1 MPQEKLSPHQFIL
14 ILHGPS
20 CGGKST
26 VSDLL
31 FRTYAG
37 IYKGKTDTIKRL
49 ISDYDYATQFE
60 MVSEMT
66 LATMKIAL
74 AHGLSI
80 VKEGGMLHGI
90 DELRKIS
97 QDIGI
102 PLFIATIEAPWEVL
116 LERFEV
122 RINNPRPNVK
132 INTDVDRFR
141 KIFDEYH
148 ATKPMTPL
156 AFDSSVQ
163 APEEIVSIIT
173 QHITNTI

>member
-1 MPQEKLSPHQFIL
+1 MTEKLTNKQFIL
-14 ILHGPS
+14 VLHGPS

-26 VSDLL
+26 VSDII
-31 FRTYAG
+31 FKKYGG
-37 IYKGKTDTIKRL
+37 IFKGKSDTIKRL

-80 VKEGGMLHGI
+80 IKEGGMLYGI

-97 QDIGI
+97 QDTGI

-122 RINNPRPNVK
+122 RINNPRPNIK

-148 ATKPMTPL
+148 ATKPVTPL

-163 APEEIVSIIT
+163 TPEEIVAAIISAIA
-173 QHITNTI
+173 Q